1 MPTLLLVDDSPVAR
15 RAVARRLR
23 SEGFDVREEPS
34 AAAAGAVDVAQIAGA
49 VIDIELPDGSGI
61 DLAAALR
68 TRAPALP
75 IAFFTATASAAV
87 IAQARPHGEV
97 FAKPELEMLIAWA
110 RRTAGAAQP
119 PPTK

>member
-15 RAVARRLR
+15 RAVARRLQA
-23 SEGFDVREEPS
+23 EGFDVREEPNAS
-34 AAAAGAVDVAQIAGA
+34 TAAAVDVAQIAGA

-68 TRAPALP
+68 ARAPSLP
-75 IAFFTATASAAV
+75 VAFFTATASAAV
-87 IAQARPHGEV
+87 IAQARPYGEV
-97 FAKPELEMLIAWA
+97 FAKPDLEKLAAWA
-110 RRTAGAAQP
+110 RRAAGGAQP

>member
-15 RAVARRLR
+15 RAVARRL
-23 SEGFDVREEPS
+23 EADGFDVREEGSAS
-34 AAAAGAVDVAQIAGA
+34 AAATVDAAQIDAA

-68 TRAPALP
+68 SRVPALP
-75 IAFFTATASAAV
+75 VAFFTATASAAV

-97 FAKPELEMLIAWA
+97 FAKPDLDQLVAWA
-110 RRTAGAAQP
+110 RRVAGPTQP